1 MCHVCDVMC
10 VCRVCSPLCHEEV
23 APAQQPRWL
32 QLRGQ
37 RLPQSQPVCGG
48 NWGRASGT
56 TSTPEDSQTLPQC
69 FAFFSS
75 SACKFDNHATTSPL
89 PLTAHWS
96 VVSPAYCRQR
106 RGRQAMTRTTLRAT
120 CCCLLE
126 WLFAGPHCH
135 WRCTEPRTFPRV
147 RWLTSDRPLKI
158 SSSSLE
164 IRCGVVAAMQSKLWW
179 NLPLTF
185 STSGRCICAVNKRHV
200 WRRGEQEEPGGSF
213 LGGSFRW
220 QKGSQNKHNFCSHM
234 PMHPVAKQ
242 KWPFNLVHLQL
253 CTQII
258 EKNANPEWNQLLNL
272 QVKVRTSHEQKWVKN
287 ESCYN
292 FVF

>member
-164 IRCGVVAAMQSKLWW
+164 IRCGVVAAMQSELWW

-185 STSGRCICAVNKRHV
+185 PPVDDAFVQSIKDMFG
-200 WRRGEQEEPGGSF
+200 GEGS
-213 LGGSFRW
+213 
-220 QKGSQNKHNFCSHM
+220 KK
-234 PMHPVAKQ
+234 
-242 KWPFNLVHLQL
+242 NLVDPFLEARFAGRKVPKTNTTSAVTCQCILLRSRNDLLTL
-253 CTQII
+253 CIFSCARRSSRRTQT
-258 EKNANPEWNQLLNL
+258 
-272 QVKVRTSHEQKWVKN
+272 RSGTSYWTFKSKWELVMSRN
-287 ESCYN
+287 E
-292 FVF
+292 